1 MLKHTSEIFSLI
13 SRQCSSVLRRNKNHM
28 ARWTIWWGTL
38 SIIENKYQQYHT
50 QSLLDLTFFTHY
62 DWSVTLTQEF
72 SLVVSFT
79 QTFLSFPDTLKI
91 KTLMVLLS
99 YKCCFT
105 FIKCWVNTKYQVKN
119 HNYCISVMVKFL
131 CRVMCQISNRS
142 WSRFYL
148 SFSFSV

>member
-1 MLKHTSEIFSLI
+1 MKGLIVMLKPTSEKFSLI

-50 QSLLDLTFFTHY
+50 QSLLDLTFFTPY
-62 DWSVTLTQEF
+62 DWSVTLTQKF
-72 SLVVSFT
+72 SLVVLFT

-105 FIKCWVNTKYQVKN
+105 FIKCWVNTKYQVNIIKN
-119 HNYCISVMVKFL
+119 HNYTAFL
-131 CRVMCQISNRS
+131 L
-142 WSRFYL
+142 W
-148 SFSFSV
+148 